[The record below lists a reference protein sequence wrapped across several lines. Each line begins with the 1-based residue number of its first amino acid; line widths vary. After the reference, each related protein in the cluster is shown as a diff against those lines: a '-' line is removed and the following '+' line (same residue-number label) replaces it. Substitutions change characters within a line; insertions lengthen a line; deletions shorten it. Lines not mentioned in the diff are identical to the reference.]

1 MSQRLRYAGSKHI
14 PSDNADVVR
23 SAHDGDEDNL
33 AVHTKDVAKVI
44 KNV

>member
-1 MSQRLRYAGSKHI
+1 MLQRLRYARSEHI
-14 PSDNADVVR
+14 PSDNADVVG
-23 SAHDGDEDNL
+23 SAHDGDENNV